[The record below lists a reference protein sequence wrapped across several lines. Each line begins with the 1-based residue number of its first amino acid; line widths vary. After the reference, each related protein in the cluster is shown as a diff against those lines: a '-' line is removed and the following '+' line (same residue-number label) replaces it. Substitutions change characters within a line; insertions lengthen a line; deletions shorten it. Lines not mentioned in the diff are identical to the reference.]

1 MGRVL
6 AIDYGKRWVGFA
18 ISDPLKLIAN
28 PLKELDLK
36 KGKLIEVIESILKEF
51 EVDEIIIGLPI
62 TMSGKK
68 TPLYTEIR
76 EIKKDIEKRF
86 RIKISLWDERFT
98 TKMAKD
104 IDKESHKNA
113 AAFLLQ
119 DYLNSLRLK
128 DDN

>member
-18 ISDPLKLIAN
+18 ISDPLKLIAS

-36 KGKLIEVIESILKEF
+36 REKLIKVIENILKEF

-68 TPLYTEIR
+68 TPLYTEI
-76 EIKKDIEKRF
+76 KKIEKEIEERF